1 MAEPAEALSLKR
13 KMTTT
18 WLHIQKIQTKKKG
31 LNKTVKRAYRDVR
44 ITKKS
49 LEVNMWVR
57 SANVTRKIER

>member
-1 MAEPAEALSLKR
+1 M
-13 KMTTT
+13 
-18 WLHIQKIQTKKKG
+18 QTKKKG

-49 LEVNMWVR
+49 VEVTMWVR